1 MSYSSITAELSP
13 DDIALGDG
21 RVEEAPQTT
30 ETSVEAPA
38 EAPTDA
44 AAKPPAVGWE
54 QRRINA
60 LTRKLNEESRRRELA
75 ERNTAQVVEIARRAV
90 AGEEQPQATPEGPTR
105 EEFDSAVAQA
115 AAKQQFDAECT
126 QIYNSGVDDLPGFE
140 ARLGNF
146 RAIGGM
152 SQPLIEA
159 VMESSSSA
167 VSPQKIL
174 FELGGNMDEAARIA
188 ELSPVKMAAAVA
200 KFAAGIK
207 EETRAMTRAPAPIK
221 TLTPAAALVDKDP
234 EKMDPKEWRIW
245 REAQVAARVRR

>member
-1 MSYSSITAELSP
+1 ME
-13 DDIALGDG
+13 
-21 RVEEAPQTT
+21 
-30 ETSVEAPA
+30 
-38 EAPTDA
+38 
-44 AAKPPAVGWE
+44 
-54 QRRINA
+54 
-60 LTRKLNEESRRRELA
+60 
-75 ERNTAQVVEIARRAV
+75 
-90 AGEEQPQATPEGPTR
+90 
-105 EEFDSAVAQA
+105 
-115 AAKQQFDAECT
+115 
-126 QIYNSGVDDLPGFE
+126 DLPGFE

-221 TLTPAAALVDKDP
+221 TLTPAAAMVDKDP
-234 EKMDPKEWRIW
+234 EKMDPKEWRAW
-245 REAQVAARVRR
+245 REAQVAARGRR